1 GATVGQLDEEPMFYM
16 RSRGIPENVARKLL
30 LNAFADDIAEKIKI
44 PELVAILQEQIEKK
58 I

>member
-1 GATVGQLDEEPMFYM
+1 MFYL

-44 PELVAILQEQIEKK
+44 PELVELLENLIDEKL
-58 I
+58 